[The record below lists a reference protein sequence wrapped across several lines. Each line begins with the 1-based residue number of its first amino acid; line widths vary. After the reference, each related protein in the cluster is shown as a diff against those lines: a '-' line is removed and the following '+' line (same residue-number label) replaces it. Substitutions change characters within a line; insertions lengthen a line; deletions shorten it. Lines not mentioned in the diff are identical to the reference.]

1 VGGVECDIGWNRE
14 KSIKML
20 RIDFWHIYGIQTEE
34 QVWKVIDAY
43 TQYMSQP
50 GYPDAYAFVE
60 THFNKNGKF
69 YKETFG
75 DIKVKI
81 LDHPEDD
88 LG

>member
-1 VGGVECDIGWNRE
+1 
-14 KSIKML
+14 MFT
-20 RIDFWHIYGIQTEE
+20 IDFWWIYGLQTEE

-43 TQYMSQP
+43 IQYMSQP
-50 GYPDAYAFVE
+50 GYPIADNFVE
-60 THFNKNGKF
+60 TNFCKNSKF